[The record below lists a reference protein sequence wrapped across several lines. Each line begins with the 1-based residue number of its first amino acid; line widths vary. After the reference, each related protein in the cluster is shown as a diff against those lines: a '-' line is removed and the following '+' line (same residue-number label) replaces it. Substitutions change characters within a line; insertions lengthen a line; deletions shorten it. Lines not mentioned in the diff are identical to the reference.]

1 MARELGYVTTLWG
14 RKRRLPNMQLEP
26 YEFDFSNYVIED
38 FDPLAFDNL
47 TTIGARQ
54 QEEQK
59 AINYFTKQLDKAYR

>member
-38 FDPLAFDNL
+38 FDPLSFNTNNQDS
-47 TTIGARQ
+47 IRE